1 MTLGVELEA
10 IEKLEKTA
18 RGKSIYSR
26 FQNGRYDSTATQQPS
41 IGKDAGG
48 WQWGQGA
55 NIF

>member
-26 FQNGRYDSTATQQPS
+26 FQIGRYDSTATQQPS